1 MNMDKRLRK
10 TIQGKTINW
19 GEFSTVY
26 SEQAILSIDSQHIS
40 EIAERVHAYWIDA
53 VQHLWFL
60 LAEGYEVQGGYTIE
74 KRQSHIQMCVPYD
87 KLSMENKLKDCYVIK
102 TLITPEKWQELGGMP
117 YDYLFNKYNIGW

>member
-1 MNMDKRLRK
+1 MNKKLQK

-87 KLSMENKLKDCYVIK
+87 ELSMENKLKDCYLIK